1 MRTPDD
7 PEANQPVFD
16 VDPEFGKMAVQMG
29 QGFKLP
35 GVSLREKSLLCL
47 ANDVC
52 EMNLD
57 LAFQMHVSLALANGV
72 SGQEIREVLYHLA
85 PETGYAKVLQAIV
98 RLNEIEKSGEPE
110 TAQRKGRAHGSHQSV
125 SIPTELRARVK
136 KIEPRFET
144 LLRQQ
149 VEERWN
155 RPGLTPKERAY
166 ISLAADVSGQT
177 LGAPF
182 NFHCNAALCYGATP
196 EQLRTL
202 LLFMAEFSFS
212 KTWQALEVF
221 SEKVSTGQI
230 VKATGRHPNA

>member
-1 MRTPDD
+1 MVSKLTKYMRTPDD
-7 PEANQPVFD
+7 PEANHPVFD
-16 VDPEFGKMAVQMG
+16 VDLEFGKMAVQIG

-57 LAFQMHVSLALANGV
+57 LAFQMHVALALANGV
-72 SGQEIREVLYHLA
+72 SGQEIREILYHLA

-98 RLNEIEKSGEPE
+98 RLNEIEKREPAPETEPE
-110 TAQRKGRAHGSHQSV
+110 NSRPDGSRQSV
-125 SIPTELRARVK
+125 SIPTELRGRLEKVDA
-136 KIEPRFET
+136 RFEA

-149 VEERWN
+149 IEERWN

-166 ISLAADVSGQT
+166 ISLTADVSGQT

-182 NFHCNAALCYGATP
+182 TFHCNAALRYGATA
-196 EQLRTL
+196 EQIRTV
-202 LLFMAEFSFS
+202 LLFMSEFSFS
-212 KTWQALEVF
+212 KAWQAFEVF
-221 SEKVSTGQI
+221 SERFQT
-230 VKATGRHPNA
+230 VKQ